1 MLPPLVLD
9 ADALNN
15 FSTHRT
21 WLNRIPKRSIL
32 TPHIKE
38 LERII
43 GKCTDSFER
52 LTKTKELASYLQCFI
67 IIKGAWSIVVTPE
80 GNCYINPTGNPGMAT
95 AGSGDVLTGIITSL
109 LTQGYGREDACRLAV
124 YVHGMAGDIA
134 AERMGE
140 ISMTAQDI
148 IDALPEAWKKLSE
161 TKN

>member
-1 MLPPLVLD
+1 
-9 ADALNN
+9 
-15 FSTHRT
+15 
-21 WLNRIPKRSIL
+21 
-32 TPHIKE
+32 
-38 LERII
+38 
-43 GKCTDSFER
+43 
-52 LTKTKELASYLQCFI
+52 
-67 IIKGAWSIVVTPE
+67 
-80 GNCYINPTGNPGMAT
+80 MAT

-109 LTQGYGREDACRLAV
+109 LAQGYGREDACRLAV